1 MKYKQDQTMNDRVN
15 KPRLCPACRKAEM
28 QLATYV
34 REFHPRDQEV
44 AVELLT
50 SRCPACG
57 TEATDAAQHAENLR
71 RLKAR
76 KHQYGGLLMGEEIL
90 ALRRR
95 FGITQQQAAKL
106 FGKGKI
112 SFSRYEN
119 ETSYPDETMT
129 LVLKLAIE
137 KLDVMR
143 WLAEAAEVELPLLEA
158 RCEDE
163 RKQKL
168 RVFRNDARATRWL
181 KLASAEKAQPAVD
194 SDLVRWW
201 DGGALDHSLEAA
213 PANDDQCEMAREQYA

>member
-1 MKYKQDQTMNDRVN
+1 MN
-15 KPRLCPACRKAEM
+15 KPRPCPACRKAEM
-28 QLATYV
+28 QPATYV
-34 REFHPRDQEV
+34 REFHPRDRKV
-44 AVELLT
+44 TVELLT

-57 TEATDAAQHAENLR
+57 AEATSAAQHVENLA

-76 KHQYGGLLMGEEIL
+76 KDQYDGLLMGEEIL

-112 SFSRYEN
+112 AFSRYEN
-119 ETSYPDETMT
+119 EATYPDETMT

-137 KLDVMR
+137 KLDVVR
-143 WLAEAAEVELPLLEA
+143 WLAERAGIELPFLDA

-181 KLASAEKAQPAVD
+181 KIASTEKAQRAVD

-201 DGGALDHSLEAA
+201 EGGSQDHSLEAA
-213 PANDDQCEMAREQYA
+213 PANDDRCEMAREQYA